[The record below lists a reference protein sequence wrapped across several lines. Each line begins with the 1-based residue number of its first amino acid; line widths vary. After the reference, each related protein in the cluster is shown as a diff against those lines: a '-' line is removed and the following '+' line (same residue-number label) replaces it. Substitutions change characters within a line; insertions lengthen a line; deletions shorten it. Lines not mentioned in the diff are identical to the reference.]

1 MKLEMFTLQYPN
13 LGRTNQGSCCL
24 QCWWRTASHLWGKTR
39 EQEQNLSWNEFI
51 FVTCWTA
58 RNELYHYIYNGKS
71 SGWPWKLPHADREKC
86 FAQETI
92 PVKENRFHQVYLLAA
107 FSGKKP
113 QPPSNHHPTCVRLP
127 AVRHGKRSRCIAVLR
142 TVFVLWC
149 QRFSIPSSGSTQF
162 THPVLNVATFHPS
175 FGGATLHILE
185 APGAGRSFPL
195 WYLSRTRCPKVKCA
209 SSMW

>member
-1 MKLEMFTLQYPN
+1 
-13 LGRTNQGSCCL
+13 
-24 QCWWRTASHLWGKTR
+24 
-39 EQEQNLSWNEFI
+39 
-51 FVTCWTA
+51 
-58 RNELYHYIYNGKS
+58 
-71 SGWPWKLPHADREKC
+71 
-86 FAQETI
+86 
-92 PVKENRFHQVYLLAA
+92 
-107 FSGKKP
+107 
-113 QPPSNHHPTCVRLP
+113 
-127 AVRHGKRSRCIAVLR
+127 LR

-175 FGGATLHILE
+175 FGGATLQILE